1 MINCLFIDI
10 TGMPG
15 ILFPKTSEIAYSAMQ
30 VWLGIGYTIGYT
42 MAELMPLKGQLC
54 VIVVMV
60 VLTSIC
66 SFIIEITYLKRS
78 PHLWCCSEEVSDTSK
93 LGEVAVRLSAT
104 NPIACGETNSENS
117 VSANELNVADSI
129 ENESQ
134 TTMEVPGLAGD
145 DEKGTGGLKP
155 SLHIVSAENPLFE
168 IYNRGFESN
177 ASPVLNRNTLPTVL
191 TLDPKPNALNTPP
204 SLLSLFNREE
214 RAYSSSSLLQ
224 QSVKYSQSYMYAL
237 DNAVEMEYL

>member
-1 MINCLFIDI
+1 
-10 TGMPG
+10 MPG

-54 VIVVMV
+54 VIVVLV

-78 PHLWCCSEEVSDTSK
+78 PHLWCCSEEISDTSK

-134 TTMEVPGLAGD
+134 TTMEVPGLAVD
-145 DEKGTGGLKP
+145 DEKGTGGSKP
-155 SLHIVSAENPLFE
+155 SLHIVSAENLLFE
-168 IYNRGFESN
+168 IYNRGFETN
-177 ASPVLNRNTLPTVL
+177 ASPVLNQNILPTVL
-191 TLDPKPNALNTPP
+191 
-204 SLLSLFNREE
+204 EE
-214 RAYSSSSLLQ
+214 RAYPSSSLLQ
-224 QSVKYSQSYMYAL
+224 QSVKYSQSYMCAL
-237 DNAVEMEYL
+237 DNAVEIEYL